1 MNESLPIP
9 GIISLVV
16 ALQFAAFGWRI
27 NREISVGDKGEKTWL
42 PLTDRVNFLSMFLTL
57 TCCILLPLFLGR
69 FSRLSMSVFGFS
81 SVLIFWH
88 PISMAAHYELLAGP
102 GRRRY
107 AKEIASGKAIDFE
120 ILPYAPRQE
129 RISVLASLIV
139 ALSLCLYLVFR

>member
-88 PISMAAHYELLAGP
+88 PISMAAHYELLAGRAE
-102 GRRRY
+102 GDMRRKLLR
-107 AKEIASGKAIDFE
+107 ARR
-120 ILPYAPRQE
+120 L
-129 RISVLASLIV
+129 ISKYCHTHL
-139 ALSLCLYLVFR
+139 FRNEYPFSHP